1 MVSRRRRRQYY
12 ALGTNR
18 RSTTRLA
25 WNKNIARRRGWHVDI
40 IAMIAVAVAMPVIMH
55 VVAVMNLLLLLH
67 LLISRMHYRWNTFR
81 RRILRRVHH

>member
-25 WNKNIARRRGWHVDI
+25 WNKNIAWRRGWHIDI
-40 IAMIAVAVAMPVIMH
+40 IAMIAVAMPVIMH

-67 LLISRMHYRWNTFR
+67 LLLVSRMHYRWNTFR